1 MKSSQRLLV
10 PVRTSAYGTVTLLVA
25 KLPTGERVGL
35 AFTCEET
42 MAELLGPD
50 HGRIIVHENF
60 LRCQLAE
67 IGVTGIQVDATMLL
81 APVSDGQPQHHD
93 VVPAPA
99 ATTVTTARTVRTATT
114 GTAGSPERQPTR
126 TLTAS

>member
-1 MKSSQRLLV
+1 MGDRPSVADMKSSPRLLV
-10 PVRTSAYGTVTLLVA
+10 PVRISAYGTVTPLVA

-50 HGRIIVHENF
+50 HGRVILHESF

-81 APVSDGQPQHHD
+81 APVSDGQPQRHHG
-93 VVPAPA
+93 VVPTPT
-99 ATTVTTARTVRTATT
+99 ATTVTT
-114 GTAGSPERQPTR
+114 GSHERQPTR

>member
-10 PVRTSAYGTVTLLVA
+10 PVRTSAYGTVTPLVA

-50 HGRIIVHENF
+50 HGRIILHENF

-81 APVSDGQPQHHD
+81 APVSDGQPHHD
-93 VVPAPA
+93 VVPVPA
-99 ATTVTTARTVRTATT
+99 ATTVTT
-114 GTAGSPERQPTR
+114 GSHERKPTR